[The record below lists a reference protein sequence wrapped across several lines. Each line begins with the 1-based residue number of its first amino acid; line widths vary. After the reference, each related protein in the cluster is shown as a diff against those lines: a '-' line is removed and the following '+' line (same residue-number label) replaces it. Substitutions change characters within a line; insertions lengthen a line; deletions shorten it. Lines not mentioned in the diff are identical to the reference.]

1 MGTGDP
7 IEQLRAAMRPWLE
20 RNARPAWRPV
30 VEEADA
36 APAASKFGG
45 LPWLRAGEDWPSCTT
60 CGEPLQF
67 FLQIDLDKLPAE
79 VEGRFGSGLLQLFY
93 CVNGDCSANGWEAF
107 SSGKLVRMIDP
118 AEEPEADRVSPEPPR
133 EPFPLRAI
141 TGWRKVT
148 DHPHPPEHDLLGVSY
163 AFDFKRHVVR
173 VECPSAGVSI
183 DNLPMS
189 APEGLSIA
197 LPGDKLAGW
206 PLWVQGV
213 EYPTCPRCDRVM
225 QLVLQVDSEDNV
237 PFMFG
242 DVGTGHITQ
251 CPVHTDTVT
260 FAWACS

>member
-1 MGTGDP
+1 
-7 IEQLRAAMRPWLE
+7 
-20 RNARPAWRPV
+20 
-30 VEEADA
+30 
-36 APAASKFGG
+36 
-45 LPWLRAGEDWPSCTT
+45 
-60 CGEPLQF
+60 
-67 FLQIDLDKLPAE
+67 LDKLPPE
-79 VEGRFGSGLLQLFY
+79 LEGRFGGGLLQLFY